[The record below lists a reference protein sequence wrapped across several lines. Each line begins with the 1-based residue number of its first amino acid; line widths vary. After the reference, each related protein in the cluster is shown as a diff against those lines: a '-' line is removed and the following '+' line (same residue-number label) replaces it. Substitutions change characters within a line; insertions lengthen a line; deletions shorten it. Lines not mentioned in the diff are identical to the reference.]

1 MIRKKNSPSDSN
13 SKNPD
18 QSTKSA
24 IELQG
29 NSSSLRKLLSS
40 HSSIYNALANPEL
53 DEGVRLSPQ
62 LSHSPKLSSRDFQ
75 NQSPDLQ
82 FSMTSW
88 QSVSSGDIRE
98 DQPRAPAASGASVDP
113 VSSPATFSSKRPTSS
128 ILSSISDD
136 NDSQLEKGD
145 STILIPYPKRVIVFE
160 TDEEEDDD
168 DDDDKTLNVSHIPKK
183 ISSTFPKFSFPSH
196 TNPTAP
202 PIPSGSYTFD
212 ATSISGQDSFIMP
225 TMSVSDNSNLN
236 AVSRRSKRRKSKS
249 KSRSKSRLKEMTK
262 LGKSCGTCDGVE
274 VSVLLTSSYQNDAS
288 YLVATLEEDLSN
300 QSKSTHLRSYLVD
313 KDISDSDLLNIRHS
327 DLIFL
332 INDGSF
338 AFVEKC
344 LKVFQEAED
353 EDGCEDAFPK
363 VSIINLITVN
373 YFINLFDLINNLKP
387 HQIWK
392 ASSLKATQLRS
403 KLKEFIAGEIE
414 EDDASTL
421 NNTSASASLIK
432 KSLSSSIAS
441 TSTTSKKP
449 NYKQI
454 EKRFKN
460 ELQYSSSSLENV
472 DPLFISNKC
481 TYINIMSSI
490 FKNLQSTFDLD
501 NYNYGR
507 LWFLCSFSLGIG
519 LGIGIANGAT
529 TIVGV
534 SILGN
539 ESKMLSSPDFINFN
553 TAPDINLA
561 AGSAT
566 RNAWNVVYKIG
577 EACKDFKDEI
587 LEDITKSSV
596 FLELKNIANLSAS
609 YLYGLNILLLDNV
622 KGGLEKVFGLFMYI
636 NY

>member
-1 MIRKKNSPSDSN
+1 MIRKKHSSSDLN
-13 SKNPD
+13 LKNPD
-18 QSTKSA
+18 QPTKSA

-75 NQSPDLQ
+75 NQLPDLQ

-88 QSVSSGDIRE
+88 QSVSSGDTRE
-98 DQPRAPAASGASVDP
+98 DQPGAPAPSGAAVAP
-113 VSSPATFSSKRPTSS
+113 VSSPAAFSSKRPTSS
-128 ILSSISDD
+128 ILLSISDD
-136 NDSQLEKGD
+136 NDSQLDKGD
-145 STILIPYPKRVIVFE
+145 STILIPYPKRVMVFE
-160 TDEEEDDD
+160 TDEEEDVDE
-168 DDDDKTLNVSHIPKK
+168 DDDKTLNVSHIPKK
-183 ISSTFPKFSFPSH
+183 ISSTFPKFPFPAHMNS
-196 TNPTAP
+196 P
-202 PIPSGSYTFD
+202 PSIPLESYTFD

-225 TMSVSDNSNLN
+225 TMSVSDNNNPN
-236 AVSRRSKRRKSKS
+236 AVSCRSKRRKLKL
-249 KSRSKSRLKEMTK
+249 KLKLRHRLRNKTK
-262 LGKSCGTCDGVE
+262 LDTSYVTCDGFQ
-274 VSVLLTSSYQNDAS
+274 VSVLLTSSYQSDAS
-288 YLVATLEEDLSN
+288 FLIATLEDDLSN
-300 QSKSTHLRSYLVD
+300 QLKSMYLRSYLVD
-313 KDISDSDLLNIRHS
+313 QDISDNDLSNIRHS
-327 DLIFL
+327 DLVFL

-338 AFVEKC
+338 AFVEMC
-344 LKVFQEAED
+344 LKVFQEAEG

-363 VSIINLITVN
+363 ISIINLITVN

-414 EDDASTL
+414 DGDDASTL
-421 NNTSASASLIK
+421 NNTPASASLIK
-432 KSLSSSIAS
+432 KSLSSSITS
-441 TSTTSKKP
+441 TSTNSKKP

-460 ELQYSSSSLENV
+460 ELQYSSPSLENV
-472 DPLFISNKC
+472 DPLFISNKF
-481 TYINIMSSI
+481 TYLNIMSSI

-501 NYNYGR
+501 NYNYGK

-519 LGIGIANGAT
+519 LGVGIANGAT

-539 ESKMLSSPDFINFN
+539 EGKMLNSPDFMNFN
-553 TAPDINLA
+553 TAPDVSLA

-566 RNAWNVVYKIG
+566 KNAWNVVYKIG
-577 EACKDFKDEI
+577 ETCKEFKDE
-587 LEDITKSSV
+587 LLDEITKSSL